1 MSIKAVLFDLDN
13 TLVDFV
19 GMKKRATRAAAR
31 AMVAAGL
38 KEDAESLST
47 ELFDFYLGY
56 WIEADDAF
64 EKFLLKKYGK
74 IDIRVLAA
82 GVNNYLKEKYNHLH
96 AYPGVKEAL
105 EKLKE
110 RNLKLAVVSD
120 GMRLKAW
127 MRLNEAGIDS
137 YFDTVIT
144 FDDTGKKKPSSEPF
158 RRAVDDL
165 GISSG
170 ECVFVGDW
178 PERDIAGAKAVG
190 MITVLARYGWL
201 RKGAEHKADYEIDDI
216 SEILGIVSNR
226 KEK

>member
-1 MSIKAVLFDLDN
+1 MSVKAVLFDLDN

-31 AMVAAGL
+31 AMVATGL

-64 EKFLLKKYGK
+64 EKFLLQKYGK

-82 GVNNYLKEKYNHLH
+82 GVNSYLKEKYNHLH
-96 AYPGVKEAL
+96 AYPGVKETL
-105 EKLKE
+105 EQLKE

-137 YFDTVIT
+137 YFDTVVT
-144 FDDTGKKKPSSEPF
+144 FDDTGKKKPCSEPF
-158 RRAVDDL
+158 IRAMDEL
-165 GISSG
+165 GVLSC

-178 PERDIAGAKAVG
+178 PERDIAGAKALG
-190 MITVLARYGWL
+190 MTTVLARYGWL
-201 RKGAEHKADYEIDDI
+201 RKGADHKADYEIDNI
-216 SEILGIVSNR
+216 SEILGIVSNV
-226 KEK
+226 K

>member
-1 MSIKAVLFDLDN
+1 MAVKAVLFDLDN

-31 AMVAAGL
+31 AMVSSGL

-47 ELFDFYLGY
+47 ELFEFYLSY

-82 GVNNYLKEKYNHLH
+82 GVNAYLKEKYNHLH
-96 AYPGVKEAL
+96 AYPGVKETL
-105 EKLKE
+105 EQLTE
-110 RNLKLAVVSD
+110 RDLKLAVVSD

-127 MRLNEAGIDS
+127 MRLNEAGIDA
-137 YFDTVIT
+137 YFDTVVT
-144 FDDTGKKKPSSEPF
+144 FDDTGKKKPCSEPF
-158 RRAVDDL
+158 QRAVDEL
-165 GISSG
+165 GVLSG

-178 PERDIAGAKAVG
+178 PERDIAGAKALG

-201 RKGAEHKADYEIDDI
+201 RKGVDHKADYEIDDI
-216 SEILGIVSNR
+216 KEILAIVANG
-226 KEK
+226 K